1 MTKVRRF
8 SYFLCSGGR
17 RVLLSRSSEVCLRFS
32 SSLPVVFSVLRRRA
46 ARRVNLFWS
55 RSKAHVVDLGG
66 SRCGQ
71 ASRGSSV
78 VSSKGS
84 PPPSVWLV
92 AVVGLGLFSE
102 VRSRAFCSG
111 LKFRVLFSTG
121 GLWWIVWR
129 LLRLGLDFPL
139 DCLRWRRY
147 VVSFGAPLQSMS
159 CRWCGAHRPC
169 LSSMCFLQVLLL

>member
-1 MTKVRRF
+1 MVLEDGVR
-8 SYFLCSGGR
+8 L
-17 RVLLSRSSEVCLRFS
+17 VALVS
-32 SSLPVVFSVLRRRA
+32 SSRL
-46 ARRVNLFWS
+46 WS
-55 RSKAHVVDLGG
+55 LSGEIFQISFG
-66 SRCGQ
+66 SSGQ

-121 GLWWIVWR
+121 GLWWIAWR